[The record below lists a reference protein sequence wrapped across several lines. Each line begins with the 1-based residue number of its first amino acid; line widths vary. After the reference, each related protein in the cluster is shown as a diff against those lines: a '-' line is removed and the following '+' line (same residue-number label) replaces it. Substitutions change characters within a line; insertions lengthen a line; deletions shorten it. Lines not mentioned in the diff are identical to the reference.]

1 MSEIK
6 VDTLTGKTTATT
18 VTGPTVFKTDELQGK
33 TTASHIV
40 VYSDGGA
47 STTSL
52 QQGLVKSYM
61 ALNGQGTI
69 SVRGS
74 FNATSLTD
82 AGTGEYIYSFV
93 NNMQNNEYV
102 PNTECQWDE
111 NDDNKVA
118 FSCVRKAGS
127 ALDTGQT
134 AIGVGYAYTN
144 MLDVLRAFG
153 QVVGDLA

>member
-1 MSEIK
+1 MASILK
-6 VDTLTGKTTATT
+6 V
-18 VTGPTVFKTDELQGK
+18 DELQGV
-33 TTASHIV
+33 TAAGSILV
-40 VYSDGGA
+40 TGEGN
-47 STTSL
+47 STTTNL

-82 AGTGEYIYSFV
+82 AGEGEYIYSFV

-111 NDDNKVA
+111 NDDNKVSI
-118 FSCVRKAGS
+118 SCVRKAGS

-134 AIGVGYAYTN
+134 AIGVGSGTTS
-144 MLDVLRAFG
+144 MLDALRAFG

>member
-1 MSEIK
+1 MASLLK
-6 VDTLTGKTTATT
+6 VDALQGITAAGDIT
-18 VTGPTVFKTDELQGK
+18 VTSE
-33 TTASHIV
+33 
-40 VYSDGGA
+40 GGA
-47 STTSL
+47 ATQSL

-93 NNMQNNEYV
+93 NHMQNNEYV
-102 PNTECQWDE
+102 PNTELQWDE

-118 FSCVRKAGS
+118 FSCVRKSGS

-134 AIGVGYAYTN
+134 AIGTGYAYTS
-144 MLDVLRAFG
+144 LFDPLRVFG